1 MCGSDTII
9 VEGFRRKKTVVPPGL
24 PLDCFRLQSPISTPS
39 WVSSLPAYPTDFILV
54 SLYSCMRKSI
64 KINLSPSIHT
74 HTHTHTSY
82 WFYLYKSLP
91 LAQREIPDWEA
102 ESLLLEAKTT
112 EDSPSPQAKSAGAS
126 RHGKCQG
133 PGWTG
138 FCGSHNLDMR
148 PERSKAWNSL
158 EVHLKSE
165 RPVWVRKRRQCYNCG
180 ITNKKASCKPDQKKK
195 ISVL

>member
-1 MCGSDTII
+1 M
-9 VEGFRRKKTVVPPGL
+9 PPGL
-24 PLDCFRLQSPISTPS
+24 PLDCFRLQYQLLPESPACQLTLQILYLLASTVAWENPLKLI
-39 WVSSLPAYPTDFILV
+39 SLPPYTHT
-54 SLYSCMRKSI
+54 
-64 KINLSPSIHT
+64 HT

-82 WFYLYKSLP
+82 WFYFYKSLP

-112 EDSPSPQAKSAGAS
+112 EDSPSPQAKSAGPS

-133 PGWTG
+133 PGRTG
-138 FCGSHNLDMR
+138 FCGSHNLDMH

-165 RPVWVRKRRQCYNCG
+165 RPVWVRKCRQCYNCG
-180 ITNKKASCKPDQKKK
+180 ITNKKASCKSDQKK